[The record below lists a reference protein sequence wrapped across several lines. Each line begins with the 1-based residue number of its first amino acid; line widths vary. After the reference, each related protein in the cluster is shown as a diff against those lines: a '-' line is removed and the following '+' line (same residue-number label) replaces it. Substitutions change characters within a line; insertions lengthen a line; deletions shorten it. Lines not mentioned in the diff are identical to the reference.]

1 MNLITYPNDILKRS
15 MPEFDFSS
23 NINPEHLEQDM
34 IELMQKSRGIGLS
47 ANQVGIEAR
56 VFVMQPQ
63 KLDDKRP
70 FALFNPTL
78 LEADDEETLDEEG
91 CLSFPELFLYVK
103 RPKKIKVQYVDKHQ
117 NICIIELIDIDARC
131 FLHELDHLNGVCFT
145 EKVSQMK
152 LALAIKKQRKKN
164 GRTK

>member
-1 MNLITYPNDILKRS
+1 MNLITFPNDILKKS
-15 MPEFDFSS
+15 MPDFNFSS

-63 KLDDKRP
+63 LTEDKRP
-70 FALFNPTL
+70 FALFNPII
-78 LEADDEETLDEEG
+78 LEVDNEEVLGEEG
-91 CLSFPELFLYVK
+91 CLSFPDLFLTVK

-117 NICIIELIDIDARC
+117 NICIIELTDIDARC

-145 EKVSQMK
+145 DKVSQMK
-152 LALAIKKQRKKN
+152 LALALKKQRKKN